1 MELKIYNQNGE
12 LKLTASTSSS
22 STWNTE
28 LMTENAV
35 SASFTHP
42 FYVPLDVNDYVLLSG
57 IKFSINKEYKPKQK
71 STQEYSYSVKFYG
84 PEHDAERVMYL
95 HLTDGEYEPQF
106 SLNASPALH
115 LQKWVDNMNRI
126 YGEERWSIGETVDLP
141 KRNIEYN
148 NVTCFEALFLM
159 SDVFETEWWADGFKM
174 NLTRCERGDRVELGY
189 MQGLTSLTQSEN
201 SDDVKFFT
209 RLIPL
214 GSTKNIDRSRYGFSR
229 LQLPDRAKYVDRNM
243 QYGLYEHIEE
253 AAFTGIFPQY
263 TGTVSTVRSEEKTD
277 NEGRKFTVYYF
288 NDADMMFDPNKS
300 EIAGLTKRLSFQTGD
315 LAGQGNS
322 DNNDYW
328 FEANYNSTT
337 LEWEI
342 INTYPSDDVQIPG
355 GNLIPRPGDK
365 YIPWNFRMP
374 ESYEVQAERDYEDAV
389 NSFLEKYS
397 EDASKYGG
405 DTDYIYIDKNS
416 VPLVLG
422 QNVRLLSDEY
432 FGEIGYRDSRMTKVV
447 RKLDNLSVATIECS
461 NQVGKGW
468 KTQVDSSINELK
480 YVIGQKE
487 ETVLDILKSWDGREI
502 NDYRVLSG
510 LRTLKEIKQRAL
522 SRLND
527 DEAAGHIKLRKG
539 GTVENGLIVRL
550 PKQNTPTA
558 LMSCLLEEDIDTF
571 VEEDEDAIVEVAP
584 AEASG
589 DLTLGGLINV
599 DPSFDT
605 LPNDVYSLEMRDGT
619 LYPKQGGGLVIGDT
633 AGTAYDGGA
642 GAALEQLVRELAGG
656 AGTMYSVYIRNNMP
670 SLGFAAQYGEECVLD
685 FTFVS
690 QYRDDISEP
699 YKPTG
704 ELGLCT
710 IMVKNSKY
718 VDFTVVKQMEI
729 SSNVSV
735 KQDVSEW
742 LTSGSNNIKITI
754 KGENTDQTTAP
765 VTYVVQLT
773 SLGVSAPNFAWW
785 TAFSGDIAI
794 PMIVNGNISKML
806 HVTVTGDDY
815 NQSYSQN
822 LGTAVYLD
830 TPYIYT
836 LPHPG
841 TTGVYN
847 VSFYLSNSDNT
858 IQTKAVSISI
868 MCIFS
873 GEAVKLMCVNNVADL
888 LTNWQD
894 NIVFNYAIYD
904 GSAAQTDA
912 LFSIMKDGMEVYSSE
927 NDTIVTNAKNTLTYP
942 MEVDT
947 DDDANFDVVVSV
959 TSGNNNLIDPI
970 TLNVNNSLGY
980 SATAG
985 AALYINPRTRS
996 NSQSNSRS
1004 IVNEVDK
1011 SVIPV
1016 IWNNFNWGN
1025 DGWVSDGDGV
1035 KVLKIFARSSAVI
1048 DYQPFA
1054 VEAARRGKTIEI
1066 DFKVEN
1072 ASDASKNIIT
1082 IAEGNVGL
1090 KVSGENIS
1098 FFSQSRHDSST
1109 QDVPTDNG
1117 VRMRLTVVVMPDAYG
1132 NAGFNIVAIYIN
1144 GKKNRQY
1151 AYESNDY
1158 FRNSGKIV
1166 LGNDYANLYLYG
1178 LRVYDSALTSEA
1190 VQKNYINQLVT
1201 TDEKQT
1207 EKSINQ
1213 VLDGEG
1219 VNIDF
1224 NATKML
1230 YNVFVVDKPFPNL
1243 NNPSGVAG
1251 NLEVFFK
1258 DKPERNFTLTNL
1270 LVEGQGTSSKKYL
1283 EWNIRFKMKGL
1294 KDAEGNKINSI
1305 ATYADGT
1312 TDKNKVLMFDGVPKS
1327 GRLTAKKN
1335 WASSMQDHKAGSV
1348 AAYNDLY
1355 KEIGM
1360 KNEAMIADPQIRVAV
1375 YQEPFIGFSKSVNE
1389 EGQDVYT
1396 CMGEFTF
1403 GPDKGDDLCFGYDT
1417 EAFPAL
1423 LSVEGSDNAPLG
1435 ALFRVPW
1442 NTQKSYWAY
1451 NADEEAFQYNNTNC
1465 WDFDAG
1471 ELNADETEPLSA
1483 QKWIDAYNAVYV
1495 CNNRIRPFKGTL
1507 AELNNAIT
1515 EYRSTGYEYW
1525 IAKSGDANLYNLYY
1539 YEAAEGKFIPS
1550 DIGNGQ
1556 INLKTQ
1562 LAAYLAS
1569 DLSAF
1574 TSDQLNE
1581 LFINSRKQLFRATV
1595 PEYFDIDDAVF
1606 HYNFVEFTAGTDQRA
1621 KNTYPYSFCTTGSKW
1636 RWRLDDADTIFP
1648 IDNQGQDRKPYWCEM
1663 HDYYDNGQPIW
1674 NGETS
1679 VFWNL
1684 LEQAFSA
1691 EITAGM
1697 RKMFAAMEALCGQ
1710 SSGTPYDKAY
1720 AFYKKYFLGI
1730 KEYFPATLVNADAKR
1745 YELAKIAYDND
1756 SYSND
1761 TDPITQSHGD
1771 FYSAETAWIKK
1782 RIMYIMSKY
1791 NYGLFSANGTD
1802 TIIVRA
1808 AGDLIDYDITPAF
1821 DMYPAIANG
1830 TSIVQGTRTKAGETC
1845 RITIDL
1851 GGSADQQNAI
1861 QAASWLLSIGDWHK
1875 KNVSGTMVVRG
1886 KRLSELILGS
1896 KTDDVIISITGLTLA
1911 DCGSMQKVLL
1921 SNITTLQ
1928 GTLDLSTIINI
1939 REVYADGTNLSQIKL
1954 PNGGGLEVIEYPAN
1968 NKYITF
1974 RNFPMLATEGL
1985 RIGQCAVNITDFL
1998 IENCPLLKP
2007 VQLLSDIIEAQ
2018 QSQGTNHVLKH
2029 IRAVGFEEEY
2039 YTADALDMLANLADG
2054 SYEGLSAEGL
2064 AGEEPIPV
2072 LDGKI
2077 TVHSKYYQDSVDK
2090 LRNTFAKLELVMN
2103 GEPAIYMAD
2112 PVFKAVANSLW
2123 DADKDGYITEAEASV
2138 RRVINTEFRGNTDI
2152 VDASPLKHFHW
2163 VAYNGD
2169 AAIFFGCSSLKKIS
2183 IREDSSFVGN
2193 MFAGCTALEEIELP
2207 SSISKLSVCKPGSMF
2222 NGCSSLR
2229 NITLPTDMT
2238 EIGGNMFLNCIS
2250 LEELDIPTTVTTI
2263 GYGVTNGC
2271 TSLKRIIN
2279 RANNVA
2285 VYTGNNAFANCPN
2298 LAEMIILQE
2307 IPPTLGYNSF
2317 YNTDSCIFYVPDS
2330 IVETYKSASG
2340 WSGMASRIKP
2350 LSEYTKDY

>member
-1 MELKIYNQNGE
+1 MRKVAII
-12 LKLTASTSSS
+12 S
-22 STWNTE
+22 STAPAKPRSEKYPVGASVTRTSGGSSIIQGGGESVDIVKKDDIKSLTDKNVMSSLRALKE
-28 LMTENAV
+28 FISKVDDSEV
-35 SASFTHP
+35 SALVDF
-42 FYVPLDVNDYVLLSG
+42 LKG
-57 IKFSINKEYKPKQK
+57 
-71 STQEYSYSVKFYG
+71 VK
-84 PEHDAERVMYL
+84 
-95 HLTDGEYEPQF
+95 
-106 SLNASPALH
+106 
-115 LQKWVDNMNRI
+115 
-126 YGEERWSIGETVDLP
+126 
-141 KRNIEYN
+141 
-148 NVTCFEALFLM
+148 
-159 SDVFETEWWADGFKM
+159 
-174 NLTRCERGDRVELGY
+174 
-189 MQGLTSLTQSEN
+189 
-201 SDDVKFFT
+201 
-209 RLIPL
+209 
-214 GSTKNIDRSRYGFSR
+214 ID
-229 LQLPDRAKYVDRNM
+229 
-243 QYGLYEHIEE
+243 
-253 AAFTGIFPQY
+253 
-263 TGTVSTVRSEEKTD
+263 
-277 NEGRKFTVYYF
+277 
-288 NDADMMFDPNKS
+288 
-300 EIAGLTKRLSFQTGD
+300 
-315 LAGQGNS
+315 
-322 DNNDYW
+322 
-328 FEANYNSTT
+328 
-337 LEWEI
+337 
-342 INTYPSDDVQIPG
+342 
-355 GNLIPRPGDK
+355 GNLINRLLLQNTATG
-365 YIPWNFRMP
+365 
-374 ESYEVQAERDYEDAV
+374 EV
-389 NSFLEKYS
+389 K
-397 EDASKYGG
+397 
-405 DTDYIYIDKNS
+405 DTDVMS
-416 VPLVLG
+416 AL
-422 QNVRLLSDEY
+422 
-432 FGEIGYRDSRMTKVV
+432 
-447 RKLDNLSVATIECS
+447 
-461 NQVGKGW
+461 
-468 KTQVDSSINELK
+468 
-480 YVIGQKE
+480 
-487 ETVLDILKSWDGREI
+487 
-502 NDYRVLSG
+502 RVLAEIAANNEA
-510 LRTLKEIKQRAL
+510 LKEL
-522 SRLND
+522 F
-527 DEAAGHIKLRKG
+527 LRKDQPDSTNYLLGLLG
-539 GTVENGLIVRL
+539 GATVENGLIVRL
-550 PKQNTPTA
+550 PKQNTPVA
-558 LMSCLLEEDIDTF
+558 LMSCLLEEDIDTLI
-571 VEEDEDAIVEVAP
+571 EEDEDAIVEVAP
-584 AEASG
+584 AEATG
-589 DLTLGGLINV
+589 DMTLGGLVNV
-599 DPSFDT
+599 TPAADEVDDKEDYVIVKLKGESEWSL
-605 LPNDVYSLEMRDGT
+605 LPASSI
-619 LYPKQGGGLVIGDT
+619 GGGGS
-633 AGTAYDGGA
+633 
-642 GAALEQLVRELAGG
+642 
-656 AGTMYSVYIRNNMP
+656 GTMYNVYVRNNMD
-670 SLGFAAQYGEECVLD
+670 SLGFAAQYGEKCILD
-685 FTFVS
+685 FSFIS
-690 QYRDDISEP
+690 QYRDSIGDP

-704 ELGLCT
+704 ELGLCS

-718 VDFTVVKQMEI
+718 ADFTVVKQMEI
-729 SSNVSV
+729 SSNVSI
-735 KQDVSEW
+735 KQDVAEW
-742 LTSGSNNIKITI
+742 LASGSNNIKITI

-765 VTYVVQLT
+765 VTYTVQLT

-785 TAFSGDIAI
+785 TAFAGDIAI
-794 PMIVNGNISKML
+794 PMIVNGNISKTL
-806 HVTVTGDDY
+806 HITVTGEDY
-815 NQSYSQN
+815 NQNYTQN

-858 IQTKAVSISI
+858 IQTKAVSINI
-868 MCIFS
+868 MCIS
-873 GEAVKLMCVNNVADL
+873 AGETIKLMCVNNVAEQ

-894 NIVFNYAIYD
+894 NTVFDYAIYD
-904 GSAAQTDA
+904 GASALTDA
-912 LFSIMKDGMEVYSSE
+912 LFSIMKGGSEVYSSE
-927 NDTIVTNAKNTLTYP
+927 NDSITTNAKQTLTYP

-947 DDDANFDVVVSV
+947 DDDANFDVIVSV
-959 TSGNNNLIDPI
+959 TSDNNSLIDPI

-996 NSQSNSRS
+996 NSQSNSCS

-1025 DGWVSDGDGV
+1025 DGWVTDGDGV

-1117 VRMRLTVVVMPDAYG
+1117 VRIRLTVVVMPDAYG

-1158 FRNSGKIV
+1158 FKNAGKIT

-1258 DKPERNFTLTNL
+1258 NKPERNFTLTNL

-1495 CNNRIRPFKGTL
+1495 CNNRIRPFNGTL
-1507 AELNNAIT
+1507 AELNASIV

-1525 IAKSGDANLYNLYY
+1525 IAKAGDANLYNLYY

-1574 TSDQLNE
+1574 TADQLNE

-1606 HYNFVEFTAGTDQRA
+1606 HHNFVEFTAGTDQRA

-1697 RKMFAAMEALCGQ
+1697 RKMFTAMEALCGQ

-1911 DCGSMQKVLL
+1911 DCVSMQKIFL

-1974 RNFPMLATEGL
+1974 RNFPMLTTEGL

-2077 TVHSKYYQDSVDK
+2077 TVHSKYYQDSVEE
-2090 LRNTFAKLELVMN
+2090 LRRIFNRLTLIME
-2103 GEPAIYMAD
+2103 GEAAIRFID
-2112 PVFKAVANSLW
+2112 PVVFSICLPLW
-2123 DADKDGYITEAEASV
+2123 DTDGDGYISEAEAK
-2138 RRVINTEFRGNTDI
+2138 VIKRFTQGAFNGQEGITSLDDLDKLAGYIYHAGNFNNIPNLITAITGLKIDLTSGLPETSN
-2152 VDASPLKHFHW
+2152 ASYANCPKLERIKINA
-2163 VAYNGD
+2163 VITSISNGSFKND
-2169 AAIFFGCSSLKKIS
+2169 VSLRAVIFG
-2183 IREDSSFVGN
+2183 GN
-2193 MFAGCTALEEIELP
+2193 ETIIGNEAFMGCTSLSHITLPINLTELGYGSFRNCSALEEINLSNLSILGSACFSGCNNLNIDVNIP
-2207 SSISKLSVCKPGSMF
+2207 NAKGGISQVFASSGIVSVSNLGKVTSITYFAFGS
-2222 NGCSSLR
+2222 
-2229 NITLPTDMT
+2229 
-2238 EIGGNMFLNCIS
+2238 
-2250 LEELDIPTTVTTI
+2250 
-2263 GYGVTNGC
+2263 
-2271 TSLKRIIN
+2271 
-2279 RANNVA
+2279 
-2285 VYTGNNAFANCPN
+2285 CPN
-2298 LAEMIILQE
+2298 LRYVVLPDTLTSIGNATFYGSSKLEYIICHA
-2307 IPPTLGYNSF
+2307 INPPTLDGSAFNG
-2317 YNTDSCIFYVPDS
+2317 TSCIIYVPDAS
-2330 IVETYKSASG
+2330 VDTYKTASN
-2340 WSGMASRIKP
+2340 WSRFASRIKP
-2350 LSEYTKDY
+2350 LSSYTKDY

>member
-1 MELKIYNQNGE
+1 MRLNIYNQSGE
-12 LKLTASTSSS
+12 LKLTVNTSSS

-28 LMTENAV
+28 LMVENAV
-35 SASFTHP
+35 SVSFTHP
-42 FYVPLDVNDYVLLSG
+42 FFIALDVNDYVLLSG

-71 STQEYSYSVKFYG
+71 STQEYTYSVKFYG
-84 PEHDAERVMYL
+84 PEHDAQRVMYL
-95 HLTDGEYEPQF
+95 NLTDGQYDVQF
-106 SLNASPALH
+106 SLDGSPREH
-115 LQKWVDNMNRI
+115 LKKWVDNMNRI
-126 YGEERWSIGETVDLP
+126 YGREVWSIGDVVVAPNQT
-141 KRNIEYN
+141 IEYN
-148 NVTCFEALFLM
+148 NLSCWDALASMAEA
-159 SDVFETEWWADGFKM
+159 FETEWWADGFTM
-174 NLTRCERGDRVELGY
+174 NLSRCERGERVSLGY

-201 SDDVKFFT
+201 SNDVKFFT

-214 GSTKNIDRSRYGFSR
+214 GSTKNIDRSRYGYSR
-229 LQLPDRAKYVDRNM
+229 LQLPDKSTYVDRNT
-243 QYGLYEHIEE
+243 QYGLYEYVEE
-253 AAFTGIFPQY
+253 VAFAEIFPHY
-263 TGTVSTVRSEEKTD
+263 TGKVSEVRTEEKTGD
-277 NEGRKFTVYYF
+277 DGKKFTVYYF
-288 NDADMMFDPNKS
+288 KDAGMTFDPSSKDN
-300 EIAGLTKRLSFQTGD
+300 EIGGLVKQLSFQTGD
-315 LAGQGNS
+315 LAGR
-322 DNNDYW
+322 D
-328 FEANYNSTT
+328 FEANYDSTKK
-337 LEWEI
+337 EWEI

-355 GNLIPRPGDK
+355 GNLIPREGNT

-374 ESYEVQAERDYEDAV
+374 VEYEVQAELDYKAAV
-389 NSFLEKYS
+389 DDYLAKYS
-397 EDASKYGG
+397 EDVSKYGG

-416 VPLVLG
+416 VALVLG
-422 QNVRLLSDEY
+422 QNVRLLSGEY

-480 YVIGQKE
+480 YVVGRKE

-502 NDYRVLSG
+502 TDYRVLSG
-510 LRTLKEIKQRAL
+510 LRTLKEIKWRAL

-527 DEAAGHIKLRKG
+527 DEAAGHIKLKNG
-539 GTVENGLIVRL
+539 GTVENGLVVRL
-550 PKQNTPTA
+550 PKQTTPVA
-558 LMSCLLEEDIDTF
+558 LMSCLLEEDIDTLI
-571 VEEDEDAIVEVAP
+571 EEDEDAIVEVAP

-605 LPNDVYSLEMRDGT
+605 LPNDVYSLEMCDGT

-794 PMIVNGNISKML
+794 PMIVNGNISKTL

-858 IQTKAVSISI
+858 IQTKAVSINI
-868 MCIFS
+868 MCISS

-1016 IWNNFNWGN
+1016 TWNNFNWGN

-1054 VEAARRGKTIEI
+1054 VEAARRGKTIEV

-1098 FFSQSRHDSST
+1098 FFSQSRHDSTT

-1158 FRNSGKIV
+1158 FKNAGKIT

-1283 EWNIRFKMKGL
+1283 EWNIRFKM
-1294 KDAEGNKINSI
+1294 
-1305 ATYADGT
+1305 
-1312 TDKNKVLMFDGVPKS
+1312 
-1327 GRLTAKKN
+1327 
-1335 WASSMQDHKAGSV
+1335 
-1348 AAYNDLY
+1348 
-1355 KEIGM
+1355 
-1360 KNEAMIADPQIRVAV
+1360 
-1375 YQEPFIGFSKSVNE
+1375 
-1389 EGQDVYT
+1389 
-1396 CMGEFTF
+1396 
-1403 GPDKGDDLCFGYDT
+1403 
-1417 EAFPAL
+1417 
-1423 LSVEGSDNAPLG
+1423 
-1435 ALFRVPW
+1435 
-1442 NTQKSYWAY
+1442 
-1451 NADEEAFQYNNTNC
+1451 
-1465 WDFDAG
+1465 
-1471 ELNADETEPLSA
+1471 
-1483 QKWIDAYNAVYV
+1483 
-1495 CNNRIRPFKGTL
+1495 
-1507 AELNNAIT
+1507 
-1515 EYRSTGYEYW
+1515 
-1525 IAKSGDANLYNLYY
+1525 
-1539 YEAAEGKFIPS
+1539 
-1550 DIGNGQ
+1550 
-1556 INLKTQ
+1556 
-1562 LAAYLAS
+1562 
-1569 DLSAF
+1569 
-1574 TSDQLNE
+1574 
-1581 LFINSRKQLFRATV
+1581 
-1595 PEYFDIDDAVF
+1595 
-1606 HYNFVEFTAGTDQRA
+1606 
-1621 KNTYPYSFCTTGSKW
+1621 
-1636 RWRLDDADTIFP
+1636 
-1648 IDNQGQDRKPYWCEM
+1648 
-1663 HDYYDNGQPIW
+1663 
-1674 NGETS
+1674 
-1679 VFWNL
+1679 
-1684 LEQAFSA
+1684 
-1691 EITAGM
+1691 
-1697 RKMFAAMEALCGQ
+1697 
-1710 SSGTPYDKAY
+1710 
-1720 AFYKKYFLGI
+1720 
-1730 KEYFPATLVNADAKR
+1730 
-1745 YELAKIAYDND
+1745 
-1756 SYSND
+1756 
-1761 TDPITQSHGD
+1761 
-1771 FYSAETAWIKK
+1771 
-1782 RIMYIMSKY
+1782 
-1791 NYGLFSANGTD
+1791 
-1802 TIIVRA
+1802 
-1808 AGDLIDYDITPAF
+1808 
-1821 DMYPAIANG
+1821 
-1830 TSIVQGTRTKAGETC
+1830 
-1845 RITIDL
+1845 
-1851 GGSADQQNAI
+1851 
-1861 QAASWLLSIGDWHK
+1861 
-1875 KNVSGTMVVRG
+1875 
-1886 KRLSELILGS
+1886 
-1896 KTDDVIISITGLTLA
+1896 
-1911 DCGSMQKVLL
+1911 
-1921 SNITTLQ
+1921 
-1928 GTLDLSTIINI
+1928 
-1939 REVYADGTNLSQIKL
+1939 
-1954 PNGGGLEVIEYPAN
+1954 
-1968 NKYITF
+1968 
-1974 RNFPMLATEGL
+1974 
-1985 RIGQCAVNITDFL
+1985 
-1998 IENCPLLKP
+1998 
-2007 VQLLSDIIEAQ
+2007 
-2018 QSQGTNHVLKH
+2018 
-2029 IRAVGFEEEY
+2029 
-2039 YTADALDMLANLADG
+2039 
-2054 SYEGLSAEGL
+2054 
-2064 AGEEPIPV
+2064 
-2072 LDGKI
+2072 
-2077 TVHSKYYQDSVDK
+2077 
-2090 LRNTFAKLELVMN
+2090 
-2103 GEPAIYMAD
+2103 
-2112 PVFKAVANSLW
+2112 
-2123 DADKDGYITEAEASV
+2123 
-2138 RRVINTEFRGNTDI
+2138 
-2152 VDASPLKHFHW
+2152 
-2163 VAYNGD
+2163 
-2169 AAIFFGCSSLKKIS
+2169 
-2183 IREDSSFVGN
+2183 
-2193 MFAGCTALEEIELP
+2193 
-2207 SSISKLSVCKPGSMF
+2207 
-2222 NGCSSLR
+2222 
-2229 NITLPTDMT
+2229 
-2238 EIGGNMFLNCIS
+2238 
-2250 LEELDIPTTVTTI
+2250 
-2263 GYGVTNGC
+2263 
-2271 TSLKRIIN
+2271 
-2279 RANNVA
+2279 
-2285 VYTGNNAFANCPN
+2285 
-2298 LAEMIILQE
+2298 
-2307 IPPTLGYNSF
+2307 
-2317 YNTDSCIFYVPDS
+2317 
-2330 IVETYKSASG
+2330 
-2340 WSGMASRIKP
+2340 
-2350 LSEYTKDY
+2350 

>member
-1 MELKIYNQNGE
+1 MDNKYENIVPWNGAQDTGRDVR
-12 LKLTASTSSS
+12 LKL
-22 STWNTE
+22 
-28 LMTENAV
+28 
-35 SASFTHP
+35 
-42 FYVPLDVNDYVLLSG
+42 
-57 IKFSINKEYKPKQK
+57 
-71 STQEYSYSVKFYG
+71 
-84 PEHDAERVMYL
+84 
-95 HLTDGEYEPQF
+95 
-106 SLNASPALH
+106 
-115 LQKWVDNMNRI
+115 
-126 YGEERWSIGETVDLP
+126 
-141 KRNIEYN
+141 
-148 NVTCFEALFLM
+148 
-159 SDVFETEWWADGFKM
+159 
-174 NLTRCERGDRVELGY
+174 
-189 MQGLTSLTQSEN
+189 
-201 SDDVKFFT
+201 
-209 RLIPL
+209 
-214 GSTKNIDRSRYGFSR
+214 
-229 LQLPDRAKYVDRNM
+229 DRNFDR
-243 QYGLYEHIEE
+243 IKTNFEE
-253 AAFTGIFPQY
+253 
-263 TGTVSTVRSEEKTD
+263 
-277 NEGRKFTVYYF
+277 
-288 NDADMMFDPNKS
+288 
-300 EIAGLTKRLSFQTGD
+300 
-315 LAGQGNS
+315 
-322 DNNDYW
+322 
-328 FEANYNSTT
+328 
-337 LEWEI
+337 
-342 INTYPSDDVQIPG
+342 
-355 GNLIPRPGDK
+355 
-365 YIPWNFRMP
+365 
-374 ESYEVQAERDYEDAV
+374 
-389 NSFLEKYS
+389 
-397 EDASKYGG
+397 
-405 DTDYIYIDKNS
+405 
-416 VPLVLG
+416 
-422 QNVRLLSDEY
+422 LL
-432 FGEIGYRDSRMTKVV
+432 
-447 RKLDNLSVATIECS
+447 
-461 NQVGKGW
+461 
-468 KTQVDSSINELK
+468 NELK
-480 YVIGQKE
+480 K
-487 ETVLDILKSWDGREI
+487 K
-502 NDYRVLSG
+502 LSNS
-510 LRTLKEIKQRAL
+510 EP
-522 SRLND
+522 
-527 DEAAGHIKLRKG
+527 DEAAEVIAFLKGLKVSDSLISRLLLRDTEVDELLDTDIMSALRVMAEINENNDNLEKLFLSKVKKDRAAEHITFEKG
-539 GTVENGLIVRL
+539 GTAENGFIVRL
-550 PKQNTPTA
+550 PKQNTPA
-558 LMSCLLEEDIDTF
+558 SLMSCLLEEDIDTF

-656 AGTMYSVYIRNNMP
+656 AGTMYSVYVRNNMP

-858 IQTKAVSISI
+858 IQTKAVSINI
-868 MCIFS
+868 MCISS

-1025 DGWVSDGDGV
+1025 DGWVSDDDGV
-1035 KVLKIFARSSAVI
+1035 KALKIFARSSAVI

-1054 VEAARRGKTIEI
+1054 VEAARRGKTIEV

-1072 ASDASKNIIT
+1072 ASDANKNIIT

-1098 FFSQSRHDSST
+1098 FFSQSRHDSTT

-1158 FRNSGKIV
+1158 FKNAGKIT

-1258 DKPERNFTLTNL
+1258 NKPERNFTLTNL

-1360 KNEAMIADPQIRVAV
+1360 KNEAMTTDPQIRVAV
-1375 YQEPFIGFSKSVNE
+1375 YQEPFIGFSKSINE
-1389 EGQDVYT
+1389 EGQEVYT

-1495 CNNRIRPFKGTL
+1495 CNNRIRPFNGTL

-1556 INLKTQ
+1556 INLRTQ
-1562 LAAYLAS
+1562 LTAYLAS

-1621 KNTYPYSFCTTGSKW
+1621 KNTYPYSFCTAGSKW

-1697 RKMFAAMEALCGQ
+1697 RKMFTAMEALCGQ

-1921 SNITTLQ
+1921 SNIVTLQ

-1974 RNFPMLATEGL
+1974 RNFPMLTTEGL

-2054 SYEGLSAEGL
+2054 TYEGLSAEGL

-2090 LRNTFAKLELVMN
+2090 LRGIFNKLSLIMEGEVTIRFADPEVLRVLNETMCFINNVADIFEYPQPDSDGMMTYQRAASLKGLSDRRDLSYSIFKGNAVIETFNEFQYFTGMTSIAHGIFENCSNLREVTLPICSAREIGDYPITGTKITRWIVPEGYTTFNTITGYYGTTLELVDYPSTTEKMN
-2103 GEPAIYMAD
+2103 NFMWNNDCKVFICRAVNPPILTSWGRGTVNAIY
-2112 PVFKAVANSLW
+2112 VL
-2123 DADKDGYITEAEASV
+2123 
-2138 RRVINTEFRGNTDI
+2138 
-2152 VDASPLKHFHW
+2152 
-2163 VAYNGD
+2163 
-2169 AAIFFGCSSLKKIS
+2169 
-2183 IREDSSFVGN
+2183 DSS
-2193 MFAGCTALEEIELP
+2193 
-2207 SSISKLSVCKPGSMF
+2207 
-2222 NGCSSLR
+2222 
-2229 NITLPTDMT
+2229 
-2238 EIGGNMFLNCIS
+2238 
-2250 LEELDIPTTVTTI
+2250 
-2263 GYGVTNGC
+2263 
-2271 TSLKRIIN
+2271 
-2279 RANNVA
+2279 VA
-2285 VYTGNNAFANCPN
+2285 A
-2298 LAEMIILQE
+2298 
-2307 IPPTLGYNSF
+2307 
-2317 YNTDSCIFYVPDS
+2317 
-2330 IVETYKSASG
+2330 YKSAAN
-2340 WSGMASRIKP
+2340 WSSKANIIYP
-2350 LSEYTKDY
+2350 LSAYKE

>member
-35 SASFTHP
+35 SVSFTHP

-71 STQEYSYSVKFYG
+71 STQEYTYSVKFYG
-84 PEHDAERVMYL
+84 PEHDAQRVMYL
-95 HLTDGEYEPQF
+95 NLTDKQYDVQF
-106 SLNASPALH
+106 SLDGSPREH
-115 LQKWVDNMNRI
+115 LKKWVDNMNRI
-126 YGEERWSIGETVDLP
+126 YGREVWSIGDVVVAPNQT
-141 KRNIEYN
+141 IEYN
-148 NVTCFEALFLM
+148 NLSCWDALASIAEA
-159 SDVFETEWWADGFKM
+159 FETEWWADGFTM
-174 NLTRCERGDRVELGY
+174 NLSRCERGERVSLGY

-201 SDDVKFFT
+201 SNDVKFFT

-214 GSTKNIDRSRYGFSR
+214 GSTKNIDRSRYGYSR
-229 LQLPDRAKYVDRNM
+229 LQLPDKSTYVDRNT
-243 QYGLYEHIEE
+243 QYGLYEYVEE
-253 AAFTGIFPQY
+253 AVFAEIFPHY
-263 TGTVSTVRSEEKTD
+263 TGTVTSVRTEEKTGED
-277 NEGRKFTVYYF
+277 GKPFTVYYF
-288 NDADMMFDPNKS
+288 KDAGMTFDPSSKDN
-300 EIAGLTKRLSFQTGD
+300 EIGGLVKQVSFQTGD
-315 LAGQGNS
+315 LAGR
-322 DNNDYW
+322 D
-328 FEANYNSTT
+328 FEANYNSATK
-337 LEWEI
+337 EWEI

-355 GNLIPRPGDK
+355 GNLIPRAGDT

-374 ESYEVQAERDYEDAV
+374 VEYETQAELDYKAAV
-389 NSFLEKYS
+389 DDYLAKYS
-397 EDASKYGG
+397 EDVSKYGG

-416 VPLVLG
+416 VALVLG
-422 QNVRLLSDEY
+422 QNVRLLSGEY

-550 PKQNTPTA
+550 PKQNTPAA

-589 DLTLGGLINV
+589 DLTLGGLMNV
-599 DPSFDT
+599 PPAADEVDDNEDYVIVKLKGESEWT
-605 LPNDVYSLEMRDGT
+605 LLPVSSI
-619 LYPKQGGGLVIGDT
+619 GGGGS
-633 AGTAYDGGA
+633 
-642 GAALEQLVRELAGG
+642 
-656 AGTMYSVYIRNNMP
+656 GTMYNVYVRNNMD

-718 VDFTVVKQMEI
+718 ADFTVVKQMEI

-735 KQDVSEW
+735 KQDVAEW

-765 VTYVVQLT
+765 VTYTVQLT

-785 TAFSGDIAI
+785 TAFAGDIAI
-794 PMIVNGNISKML
+794 PMIVNGNISKTL
-806 HVTVTGDDY
+806 HITVTGEDY
-815 NQSYSQN
+815 NQNYTQN

-858 IQTKAVSISI
+858 IQTKAVSINI
-868 MCIFS
+868 MCIS
-873 GEAVKLMCVNNVADL
+873 AGETIKLMCVNNVAEQ

-894 NIVFNYAIYD
+894 NTVFDYAIYD
-904 GSAAQTDA
+904 GASALTDA
-912 LFSIMKDGMEVYSSE
+912 LFSIMKGGSEVYSSE
-927 NDTIVTNAKNTLTYP
+927 NDSITTNAKQTLTYP

-947 DDDANFDVVVSV
+947 DDDANFDVIVSV
-959 TSGNNNLIDPI
+959 TSDNNSLIEPI

-980 SATAG
+980 SATSG

-1025 DGWVSDGDGV
+1025 DGWVSDDEGV
-1035 KVLKIFARSSAVI
+1035 KALKIFARSSAVI
-1048 DYQPFA
+1048 DYQPFTI
-1054 VEAARRGKTIEI
+1054 EAARRGKTIEI

-1098 FFSQSRHDSST
+1098 FFSQSRHDSTT

-1360 KNEAMIADPQIRVAV
+1360 KNEAMITDPQIRVAV

-1389 EGQDVYT
+1389 EGQDIYT

-1483 QKWIDAYNAVYV
+1483 QKWIDVYNAVYV
-1495 CNNRIRPFKGTL
+1495 CNNRIRPFNGTL
-1507 AELNNAIT
+1507 AELNASIV

-1562 LAAYLAS
+1562 LTAYLAS

-1574 TSDQLNE
+1574 TADQLNE

-1606 HYNFVEFTAGTDQRA
+1606 HHNFVEFTAGTDQRA

-1663 HDYYDNGQPIW
+1663 HDYYDNGQPVW

-1697 RKMFAAMEALCGQ
+1697 RKMFAAMESLCGQ

-1886 KRLSELILGS
+1886 RRLSELILGS
-1896 KTDDVIISITGLTLA
+1896 KTDNVIISITGLTLA

-1974 RNFPMLATEGL
+1974 RNFPMLTTEGL

-2039 YTADALDMLANLADG
+2039 YSADALNMLANLADG

-2077 TVHSKYYQDSVDK
+2077 TVHSKYYQDFVDS
-2090 LRNTFAKLELVMN
+2090 LRNTFARLELVMN

-2123 DADKDGYITEAEASV
+2123 DADKDGYITEEEASV
-2138 RRVINTEFRGNTDI
+2138 RRTINTEFRGNI
-2152 VDASPLKHFHW
+2152 NLVDASPLKYFHW

-2169 AAIFFGCSSLKKIS
+2169 AATFFGCSSLKKIS
-2183 IREDSSFVGN
+2183 IREDSSFVDS

-2207 SSISKLSVCKPGSMF
+2207 SSISKLSVCKPGAMF

-2238 EIGGNMFLNCIS
+2238 EIGGNMFLNCVS
-2250 LEELDIPTTVTTI
+2250 LEELDIPATVTTI

-2279 RANNVA
+2279 RAASVS
-2285 VYTGNNAFANCPN
+2285 VYTGNGAFANCPN
-2298 LAEMIILQE
+2298 LTEMIILQE
-2307 IPPTLGYNSF
+2307 TPPTLGYNSF
-2317 YNTDSCIFYVPDS
+2317 YKTDNCIFYVPDP
-2330 IVETYKSASG
+2330 VVATYKSASG

>member
-35 SASFTHP
+35 SVSFTHP

-71 STQEYSYSVKFYG
+71 STQEYTYSVKFYG
-84 PEHDAERVMYL
+84 PEHDAQRVMYL
-95 HLTDGEYEPQF
+95 NLTDKQYDVQF
-106 SLNASPALH
+106 SLDGSPREH
-115 LQKWVDNMNRI
+115 LKKWVDNMNRI
-126 YGEERWSIGETVDLP
+126 YGREVWSIGDVVVAPNQT
-141 KRNIEYN
+141 IEYN
-148 NVTCFEALFLM
+148 NLSCWDALASIAEA
-159 SDVFETEWWADGFKM
+159 FETEWWADGFTM
-174 NLTRCERGDRVELGY
+174 NLSRCERGERVSLGY

-201 SDDVKFFT
+201 SNDVKFFT

-214 GSTKNIDRSRYGFSR
+214 GSTKNIDRSRYGYSR
-229 LQLPDRAKYVDRNM
+229 LQLPDKSTYVDRNT
-243 QYGLYEHIEE
+243 QYGLYEYVEE
-253 AAFTGIFPQY
+253 AVFAEIFPHY
-263 TGTVSTVRSEEKTD
+263 TGTVTSVRTEEKTGED
-277 NEGRKFTVYYF
+277 GKPFTVYYF
-288 NDADMMFDPNKS
+288 KDAGMTFDPSSKDN
-300 EIAGLTKRLSFQTGD
+300 EIGGLVKQVSFQTGD
-315 LAGQGNS
+315 LAGR
-322 DNNDYW
+322 D
-328 FEANYNSTT
+328 FEANYNSATK
-337 LEWEI
+337 EWEI

-355 GNLIPRPGDK
+355 GNLIPRAGDT

-374 ESYEVQAERDYEDAV
+374 VEYETQAELDYKAAV
-389 NSFLEKYS
+389 DDYLAKYS
-397 EDASKYGG
+397 EDVSKYGG

-416 VPLVLG
+416 VALVLG
-422 QNVRLLSDEY
+422 QNVRLLSGEY

-550 PKQNTPTA
+550 PKQNTPAA

-589 DLTLGGLINV
+589 DLTLGGLMNV
-599 DPSFDT
+599 PPAADEVDDNEDYVIVKLKGESEWT
-605 LPNDVYSLEMRDGT
+605 LLPVSSI
-619 LYPKQGGGLVIGDT
+619 GGGGS
-633 AGTAYDGGA
+633 
-642 GAALEQLVRELAGG
+642 
-656 AGTMYSVYIRNNMP
+656 GTMYNVYVRNNMD

-718 VDFTVVKQMEI
+718 ADFTVVKQMEI

-735 KQDVSEW
+735 KQDVAEW

-765 VTYVVQLT
+765 VTYTVQLT

-785 TAFSGDIAI
+785 TAFAGDIAI
-794 PMIVNGNISKML
+794 PMIVNGNISKTL
-806 HVTVTGDDY
+806 HITVTGEDY
-815 NQSYSQN
+815 NQNYTQN

-858 IQTKAVSISI
+858 IQTKAVSINI
-868 MCIFS
+868 MCIS
-873 GEAVKLMCVNNVADL
+873 AGETIKLMCVNNVAEQ

-894 NIVFNYAIYD
+894 NTVFDYAIYD
-904 GSAAQTDA
+904 GASALTDA
-912 LFSIMKDGMEVYSSE
+912 LFSIMKDGSEVYSSE
-927 NDTIVTNAKNTLTYP
+927 NDSITTNAKQTLTYP

-947 DDDANFDVVVSV
+947 DDDANFDVIVSV
-959 TSGNNNLIDPI
+959 TSDNNSLIDPI

-1016 IWNNFNWGN
+1016 TWNNFNWGN
-1025 DGWVSDGDGV
+1025 DGWVSDDDGV
-1035 KVLKIFARSSAVI
+1035 KALKIFARSSAVI

-1054 VEAARRGKTIEI
+1054 VEAARRGKTIEV

-1098 FFSQSRHDSST
+1098 FFSQSRHDSTT

-1158 FRNSGKIV
+1158 FKNAGKIT

-1360 KNEAMIADPQIRVAV
+1360 KNEAMTTDPQIRVAV

-1417 EAFPAL
+1417 EAFPEL

-1581 LFINSRKQLFRATV
+1581 LFINSRGQLFRATV
-1595 PEYFDIDDAVF
+1595 PNYFDINDAVF
-1606 HYNFVEFTAGTDQRA
+1606 HHNFVEFTAGTDQRA

-1697 RKMFAAMEALCGQ
+1697 RKMFAAMESLCGQ

-1886 KRLSELILGS
+1886 RRLSELILGS
-1896 KTDDVIISITGLTLA
+1896 KTDNVIISITGLTLA
-1911 DCGSMQKVLL
+1911 NCGSMQKVLL

-1974 RNFPMLATEGL
+1974 RNFPMLTTEGL

-2039 YTADALDMLANLADG
+2039 YTADALNMLAKLADG
-2054 SYEGLSAEGL
+2054 TYEGLSSEGL

-2072 LDGKI
+2072 LDGKVI
-2077 TVHSKYYQDSVDK
+2077 VHSNYYQDFVDS
-2090 LRNTFAKLELVMN
+2090 LRNTFARLELVMD
-2103 GEPAIYMAD
+2103 GEPAIYMSD
-2112 PVFKAVANSLW
+2112 PAFKEIANALW
-2123 DADKDGYITEAEASV
+2123 DTDGDGFITEVEATVVKILNAQFSY
-2138 RRVINTEFRGNTDI
+2138 NKNI
-2152 VDASPLKHFHW
+2152 VDATPLKYLSWIPLSYDIAVFR
-2163 VAYNGD
+2163 D
-2169 AAIFFGCSSLKKIS
+2169 CTSLKKAS
-2183 IREDSSFVGN
+2183 VNNNQALTYR
-2193 MFAGCTALEEIELP
+2193 MFYGCTSLEEVELAT
-2207 SSISKLSVCKPGSMF
+2207 SVVGLYECKTSSMF
-2222 NGCSSLR
+2222 EECSSLR
-2229 NITLPTDMT
+2229 NITLPIDLTRL
-2238 EIGGNMFLNCIS
+2238 GSNMFHNCTS
-2250 LEELDIPTTVTTI
+2250 LEELDIPATVTDI
-2263 GYGVTNGC
+2263 GYGVANGC
-2271 TSLKRIIN
+2271 SNLKRIIN
-2279 RANNVA
+2279 RAVSVS
-2285 VYTGNNAFANCPN
+2285 VYTGNYAFGNCPN
-2298 LAEMIILQE
+2298 LTEMIILQE
-2307 IPPTLGYNSF
+2307 TPPTLGYGSF
-2317 YNTDSCIFYVPDS
+2317 YKTDNCIFYVPDS
-2330 IVETYKSASG
+2330 VVATYKSASG

>member
-1 MELKIYNQNGE
+1 MDRLDKIFIKGNVLKAEEL
-12 LKLTASTSSS
+12 
-22 STWNTE
+22 
-28 LMTENAV
+28 
-35 SASFTHP
+35 
-42 FYVPLDVNDYVLLSG
+42 
-57 IKFSINKEYKPKQK
+57 
-71 STQEYSYSVKFYG
+71 
-84 PEHDAERVMYL
+84 
-95 HLTDGEYEPQF
+95 
-106 SLNASPALH
+106 
-115 LQKWVDNMNRI
+115 
-126 YGEERWSIGETVDLP
+126 
-141 KRNIEYN
+141 
-148 NVTCFEALFLM
+148 
-159 SDVFETEWWADGFKM
+159 
-174 NLTRCERGDRVELGY
+174 
-189 MQGLTSLTQSEN
+189 
-201 SDDVKFFT
+201 
-209 RLIPL
+209 
-214 GSTKNIDRSRYGFSR
+214 
-229 LQLPDRAKYVDRNM
+229 
-243 QYGLYEHIEE
+243 
-253 AAFTGIFPQY
+253 
-263 TGTVSTVRSEEKTD
+263 
-277 NEGRKFTVYYF
+277 NE
-288 NDADMMFDPNKS
+288 
-300 EIAGLTKRLSFQTGD
+300 I
-315 LAGQGNS
+315 
-322 DNNDYW
+322 
-328 FEANYNSTT
+328 
-337 LEWEI
+337 
-342 INTYPSDDVQIPG
+342 
-355 GNLIPRPGDK
+355 
-365 YIPWNFRMP
+365 
-374 ESYEVQAERDYEDAV
+374 
-389 NSFLEKYS
+389 
-397 EDASKYGG
+397 
-405 DTDYIYIDKNS
+405 
-416 VPLVLG
+416 
-422 QNVRLLSDEY
+422 
-432 FGEIGYRDSRMTKVV
+432 
-447 RKLDNLSVATIECS
+447 
-461 NQVGKGW
+461 VGK
-468 KTQVDSSINELK
+468 INELA
-480 YVIGQKE
+480 
-487 ETVLDILKSWDGREI
+487 DAS
-502 NDYRVLSG
+502 
-510 LRTLKEIKQRAL
+510 
-522 SRLND
+522 
-527 DEAAGHIKLRKG
+527 
-539 GTVENGLIVRL
+539 LI
-550 PKQNTPTA
+550 
-558 LMSCLLEEDIDTF
+558 
-571 VEEDEDAIVEVAP
+571 
-584 AEASG
+584 
-589 DLTLGGLINV
+589 
-599 DPSFDT
+599 
-605 LPNDVYSLEMRDGT
+605 
-619 LYPKQGGGLVIGDT
+619 IGDT
-633 AGTAYDGGA
+633 TGTAYDGA
-642 GAALEQLVRELAGG
+642 MGAALEQMVRELTGG
-656 AGTMYSVYIRNNMP
+656 AGTMYSVYVRNNMP
-670 SLGFAAQYGEECVLD
+670 SLGFTAQHGEKCVLD

-710 IMVKNSKY
+710 VMIKNSKFT
-718 VDFTVVKQMEI
+718 DFTVVKRMEI

-742 LTSGSNNIKITI
+742 LTSGSNNIKVSVE
-754 KGENTDQTTAP
+754 GENTDKTTAP
-765 VTYVVQLT
+765 VTYIVQLT
-773 SLGVSAPNFAWW
+773 SLGISAPNFAWW
-785 TAFSGDIAI
+785 MAFAGDISI
-794 PMIVNGNISKML
+794 PMIINGNISKTL
-806 HVTVTGDDY
+806 HVTVTGDNY
-815 NQSYSQN
+815 NQGYNQN

-836 LPHPG
+836 LLHPG
-841 TTGVYN
+841 ATGVYN

-858 IQTKAVSISI
+858 IQTKLVSVNI
-868 MCIFS
+868 MCFSS
-873 GEAVKLMCVNNVADL
+873 GESVKLMCVNNLAGL

-894 NIVFNYAIYD
+894 NTVFDYAIYD
-904 GSAAQTDA
+904 GSSAQTDA
-912 LFSIMKDGMEVYSSE
+912 LFAITKNGTEIYSSE
-927 NDTIVTNAKNTLTYP
+927 NTTIATNTKNTFTYP

-959 TSGNNNLIDPI
+959 TSGNNNLIEPI
-970 TLNVNNSLGY
+970 TFGVNNSFGY

-985 AALYINPRTRS
+985 AVLYINPKTRS

-1004 IVNEVDK
+1004 IVNEADK

-1016 IWNNFNWGN
+1016 IWNNLNWGN
-1025 DGWVSDGDGV
+1025 DGWVTDDEGV
-1035 KVLKIFARSSAVI
+1035 KALKIFARSSAVI
-1048 DYQPFA
+1048 DYQPFTI
-1054 VEAARRGKTIEI
+1054 EAARRGKSIEI

-1098 FFSQSRHDSST
+1098 FFSQSEHESTT
-1109 QDVPTDNG
+1109 QDVPIDNG
-1117 VRMRLTVVVMPDAYG
+1117 VRIRLTVVVMPDAYG

-1158 FRNSGKIV
+1158 FKNTGKIT

-1201 TDEKQT
+1201 IDEKRT
-1207 EKSINQ
+1207 EKNVNQ

-1224 NATKML
+1224 NATRML

-1305 ATYADGT
+1305 ATYVNGT

-1348 AAYNDLY
+1348 AAFNDLY
-1355 KEIGM
+1355 KEIGLR
-1360 KNEAMIADPQIRVAV
+1360 NEAMVADGEIRVAV

-1389 EGQDVYT
+1389 EGREVYT

-1417 EAFPAL
+1417 EAYPAL

-1442 NTQKSYWAY
+1442 NATKPYWTY
-1451 NADEEAFQYNNTNC
+1451 NPDEEAFQYNNTNC

-1483 QKWIDAYNAVYV
+1483 QKWIDAYNTVYV
-1495 CNNRIRPFKGTL
+1495 CNNRIRPFNGTL

-1515 EYRSTGYEYW
+1515 EYRSTGCEYW
-1525 IAKSGDANLYNLYY
+1525 IAKAGDANLYNLYY

-1556 INLKTQ
+1556 INLRTQ

-1569 DLSAF
+1569 ELSVF

-1581 LFINSRKQLFRATV
+1581 LFIAARGQLFRATV
-1595 PEYFDIDDAVF
+1595 PNYFDINDAVF
-1606 HYNFVEFTAGTDQRA
+1606 HHNFVEFTAGTDQRA
-1621 KNTYPYSFCTTGSKW
+1621 KNTYPYSFCTAGSKW

-1697 RKMFAAMEALCGQ
+1697 RKMFAAMESLCGQ

-1720 AFYKKYFLGI
+1720 AFYKKYYLGI
-1730 KEYFPATLVNADAKR
+1730 KEYFPATLVNSDAKR

-1771 FYSAETAWIKK
+1771 FYSAETAWMKK

-1830 TSIVQGTRTKAGETC
+1830 TSIVSGKRTKAGETC

-1886 KRLSELILGS
+1886 RRLSELILGS
-1896 KTDDVIISITGLTLA
+1896 KTDNVIISITGLTLA
-1911 DCGSMQKVLL
+1911 DCSSMQKILL

-1954 PNGGGLEVIEYPAN
+1954 PNGGGLEIIEYPAN

-1974 RNFPMLATEGL
+1974 RNFPMLTTEGL

-2007 VQLLSDIIEAQ
+2007 VKLLSDIIEAQ
-2018 QSQGTNHVLKH
+2018 QSQGTNHLLKH

-2054 SYEGLSAEGL
+2054 TYEGLSAEGL

-2077 TVHSKYYQDSVDK
+2077 TVHSKYYQDSVEE
-2090 LRNTFAKLELVMN
+2090 LRKIFNRLTLIME
-2103 GEPAIYMAD
+2103 GEAAIRFID
-2112 PVFKAVANSLW
+2112 PVVFSICLPLW
-2123 DADKDGYITEAEASV
+2123 DTDGDGYISEAEAKVV
-2138 RRVINTEFRGNTDI
+2138 RRLTQGAFNNQEGIISLDDLDKLAGYIYHAGNFNNIPNLITATTGLKIDLTSGLPETSNASYANCPKLERIKIN
-2152 VDASPLKHFHW
+2152 
-2163 VAYNGD
+2163 
-2169 AAIFFGCSSLKKIS
+2169 AII
-2183 IREDSSFVGN
+2183 
-2193 MFAGCTALEEIELP
+2193 T
-2207 SSISKLSVCKPGSMF
+2207 SISNGSF
-2222 NGCSSLR
+2222 KNDGSLHTV
-2229 NITLPTDMT
+2229 IF
-2238 EIGGNMFLNCIS
+2238 GGNETM
-2250 LEELDIPTTVTTI
+2250 I
-2263 GYGVTNGC
+2263 GNEAFMGC
-2271 TSLKRIIN
+2271 TSLSHITLPVNLTELSYGSFRNCSALDEIN
-2279 RANNVA
+2279 LSNLSILGAACFSGCNSLNIDV
-2285 VYTGNNAFANCPN
+2285 NIPNAKGEISQVFSSSGIVSVSNLGKVTSITYFAFGSCPN
-2298 LAEMIILQE
+2298 LKYVVLPDTLTSIGNATFYGSSKLEYIICHA
-2307 IPPTLGYNSF
+2307 INPPTLDGSAFNG
-2317 YNTDSCIFYVPDS
+2317 TSCIIYVPDAS
-2330 IVETYKSASG
+2330 VDAYKAASN
-2340 WSGMASRIKP
+2340 WNKIASRIKP
-2350 LSEYTKDY
+2350 ISEKLRPSL

>member
-1 MELKIYNQNGE
+1 MRKVAIISSTAPAKPRSEKYPVGASVTRTSGGSTVIQSGGEGVDIVKKDDIKSLTDKNVMSSLRALKEFISKVDDSDVTAIVNYLRGIKIGGDLIDRLLLKKTEVEELSDTDVMSALRVLAEITANNE
-12 LKLTASTSSS
+12 ALKNIFLSKVEKDTAS
-22 STWNTE
+22 
-28 LMTENAV
+28 
-35 SASFTHP
+35 
-42 FYVPLDVNDYVLLSG
+42 
-57 IKFSINKEYKPKQK
+57 
-71 STQEYSYSVKFYG
+71 
-84 PEHDAERVMYL
+84 
-95 HLTDGEYEPQF
+95 
-106 SLNASPALH
+106 
-115 LQKWVDNMNRI
+115 
-126 YGEERWSIGETVDLP
+126 
-141 KRNIEYN
+141 
-148 NVTCFEALFLM
+148 
-159 SDVFETEWWADGFKM
+159 
-174 NLTRCERGDRVELGY
+174 
-189 MQGLTSLTQSEN
+189 
-201 SDDVKFFT
+201 
-209 RLIPL
+209 
-214 GSTKNIDRSRYGFSR
+214 
-229 LQLPDRAKYVDRNM
+229 
-243 QYGLYEHIEE
+243 
-253 AAFTGIFPQY
+253 
-263 TGTVSTVRSEEKTD
+263 
-277 NEGRKFTVYYF
+277 
-288 NDADMMFDPNKS
+288 
-300 EIAGLTKRLSFQTGD
+300 
-315 LAGQGNS
+315 
-322 DNNDYW
+322 
-328 FEANYNSTT
+328 
-337 LEWEI
+337 
-342 INTYPSDDVQIPG
+342 
-355 GNLIPRPGDK
+355 
-365 YIPWNFRMP
+365 
-374 ESYEVQAERDYEDAV
+374 
-389 NSFLEKYS
+389 
-397 EDASKYGG
+397 
-405 DTDYIYIDKNS
+405 
-416 VPLVLG
+416 
-422 QNVRLLSDEY
+422 
-432 FGEIGYRDSRMTKVV
+432 
-447 RKLDNLSVATIECS
+447 
-461 NQVGKGW
+461 
-468 KTQVDSSINELK
+468 
-480 YVIGQKE
+480 
-487 ETVLDILKSWDGREI
+487 
-502 NDYRVLSG
+502 
-510 LRTLKEIKQRAL
+510 
-522 SRLND
+522 
-527 DEAAGHIKLRKG
+527 GHITLSNG
-539 GTVENGLIVRL
+539 STVENGLIVRL
-550 PKQNTPTA
+550 PKQNTPAA
-558 LMSCLLEEDIDTF
+558 LMSCLLEEDIDTLI
-571 VEEDEDAIVEVAP
+571 EEDEDAIVEVAP
-584 AEASG
+584 AESTG
-589 DLTLGGLINV
+589 DMTLGGLMNV
-599 DPSFDT
+599 TPAADEVDDNEDYVIVKLKGESEWT
-605 LPNDVYSLEMRDGT
+605 LLPASSI
-619 LYPKQGGGLVIGDT
+619 GGGGS
-633 AGTAYDGGA
+633 
-642 GAALEQLVRELAGG
+642 
-656 AGTMYSVYIRNNMP
+656 GTMYNVYVRNNMD
-670 SLGFAAQYGEECVLD
+670 SLGFAAQYGEKCILD
-685 FTFVS
+685 FSFIS
-690 QYRDDISEP
+690 QYRDSIGDP

-704 ELGLCT
+704 ELGLCS

-718 VDFTVVKQMEI
+718 ADFTVVKQMEI
-729 SSNVSV
+729 SSNVSI
-735 KQDVSEW
+735 KQDVAEW

-765 VTYVVQLT
+765 VTYTVQLT

-785 TAFSGDIAI
+785 TAFAGDIAI

-858 IQTKAVSISI
+858 IQTKAVSINI
-868 MCIFS
+868 MCIS
-873 GEAVKLMCVNNVADL
+873 AGETIKLMCVNNVAEQ

-894 NIVFNYAIYD
+894 NTVFDYAIYD
-904 GSAAQTDA
+904 GASALTDA
-912 LFSIMKDGMEVYSSE
+912 LFSITKGGSEVYSSE
-927 NDTIVTNAKNTLTYP
+927 NDFITTNAKQTLTYP

-947 DDDANFDVVVSV
+947 DDDANFDVIVSV
-959 TSGNNNLIDPI
+959 TSDNNSLIEPI

-980 SATAG
+980 SATSG

-1011 SVIPV
+1011 SIIPV
-1016 IWNNFNWGN
+1016 TWNNFNWGN
-1025 DGWVSDGDGV
+1025 DGWVSDDDGV
-1035 KVLKIFARSSAVI
+1035 KALKIFARSSAVI

-1117 VRMRLTVVVMPDAYG
+1117 VRIRLTVVVMPDAYG

-1158 FRNSGKIV
+1158 FKNNGKIT

-1251 NLEVFFK
+1251 NLEVFFNN
-1258 DKPERNFTLTNL
+1258 KPERNFTLTNL

-1417 EAFPAL
+1417 DAFPEL

-1442 NTQKSYWAY
+1442 NRNKSYWAY

-1495 CNNRIRPFKGTL
+1495 CNNRIRPFNGTL

-1525 IAKSGDANLYNLYY
+1525 IAKAGDANLYNLYY

-1550 DIGNGQ
+1550 DIGTGT
-1556 INLKTQ
+1556 INLRTQ
-1562 LAAYLAS
+1562 LSAYLAS

-1574 TSDQLNE
+1574 TADQLNE
-1581 LFINSRKQLFRATV
+1581 LFINSRGQLFRATV
-1595 PEYFDIDDAVF
+1595 PNYFDINDAVF
-1606 HYNFVEFTAGTDQRA
+1606 HHNFVEFTAGTDQRA
-1621 KNTYPYSFCTTGSKW
+1621 KNTYPYSFCQEGSKW

-1648 IDNQGQDRKPYWCEM
+1648 IDNQGQDRKPYHCEM

-1679 VFWNL
+1679 VFWNM
-1684 LEQAFSA
+1684 LELAFSA

-1745 YELAKIAYDND
+1745 YEIAKIAYDND

-1830 TSIVQGTRTKAGETC
+1830 TSIVSGKRTKAGETC

-1886 KRLSELILGS
+1886 KRLTELILGS
-1896 KTDDVIISITGLTLA
+1896 KEDNVIISITGLTLA
-1911 DCGSMQKVLL
+1911 DCGSMQKILL
-1921 SNITTLQ
+1921 SNIATLQ

-1939 REVYADGTNLSQIKL
+1939 REIYADGTNLSQIKL
-1954 PNGGGLEVIEYPAN
+1954 PSGGGLEIIEYPAN

-1974 RNFPMLATEGL
+1974 RNFPMLTTEGL

-1998 IENCPLLKP
+1998 IENCPNLEPMK
-2007 VQLLSDIIEAQ
+2007 LLSDIIKTQ
-2018 QSQGTNHVLKH
+2018 QSQGAAHALKH
-2029 IRAVGFEEEY
+2029 VRAIGFEEEY
-2039 YTADALDMLANLADG
+2039 YTAEALDMLAKLADG

-2077 TVHSKYYQDSVDK
+2077 TVHSKYYQDFVDS
-2090 LRNTFAKLELVMN
+2090 LRNTFARLELVMN

-2112 PVFKAVANSLW
+2112 PVFKAIVNSLW
-2123 DADKDGYITEAEASV
+2123 DTDEDGFITEEEASV
-2138 RRVINTEFRGNTDI
+2138 NRTVDAQFRWNTDL
-2152 VDASPLKHFHW
+2152 VDASALKLLNW
-2163 VAYNGD
+2163 KALNGD
-2169 AAIFFGCSSLKKIS
+2169 SAIFRGCTSLRKVS
-2183 IREDSSFVGN
+2183 IGDNGSFTSY
-2193 MFAGCTALEEIELP
+2193 MFAGCSALEEVELP
-2207 SSISKLSVCKPGSMF
+2207 TSISGLSQYKTGYMF
-2222 NGCSSLR
+2222 DGCSSLR
-2229 NITLPTDMT
+2229 NITLPSDMT
-2238 EIGGNMFLNCIS
+2238 KMEGNMFHDCIS
-2250 LEELDIPTTVTTI
+2250 LEELDIPATVTTI
-2263 GYGVTNGC
+2263 GYGLTDGC
-2271 TSLKRIIN
+2271 ISLKRIIN
-2279 RANNVA
+2279 RANIVP
-2285 VYTGNNAFANCPN
+2285 VYTGNGAFANCPN
-2298 LAEMIILQE
+2298 LTEMIILQE
-2307 IPPTLGYNSF
+2307 TPPTLGYNSF
-2317 YNTDSCIFYVPDS
+2317 YKTDNCIFYVPDS
-2330 IVETYKSASG
+2330 VVDTYKSASG
-2340 WSGMASRIKP
+2340 WSNMASRIKP
-2350 LSEYTKDY
+2350 LSSYTKDY

>member
-1 MELKIYNQNGE
+1 MDRLDKIFIKGNVLKAEEL
-12 LKLTASTSSS
+12 
-22 STWNTE
+22 
-28 LMTENAV
+28 
-35 SASFTHP
+35 
-42 FYVPLDVNDYVLLSG
+42 
-57 IKFSINKEYKPKQK
+57 
-71 STQEYSYSVKFYG
+71 
-84 PEHDAERVMYL
+84 
-95 HLTDGEYEPQF
+95 
-106 SLNASPALH
+106 
-115 LQKWVDNMNRI
+115 
-126 YGEERWSIGETVDLP
+126 
-141 KRNIEYN
+141 
-148 NVTCFEALFLM
+148 
-159 SDVFETEWWADGFKM
+159 
-174 NLTRCERGDRVELGY
+174 
-189 MQGLTSLTQSEN
+189 
-201 SDDVKFFT
+201 
-209 RLIPL
+209 
-214 GSTKNIDRSRYGFSR
+214 
-229 LQLPDRAKYVDRNM
+229 
-243 QYGLYEHIEE
+243 
-253 AAFTGIFPQY
+253 
-263 TGTVSTVRSEEKTD
+263 
-277 NEGRKFTVYYF
+277 NE
-288 NDADMMFDPNKS
+288 
-300 EIAGLTKRLSFQTGD
+300 I
-315 LAGQGNS
+315 
-322 DNNDYW
+322 
-328 FEANYNSTT
+328 
-337 LEWEI
+337 
-342 INTYPSDDVQIPG
+342 
-355 GNLIPRPGDK
+355 
-365 YIPWNFRMP
+365 
-374 ESYEVQAERDYEDAV
+374 
-389 NSFLEKYS
+389 
-397 EDASKYGG
+397 
-405 DTDYIYIDKNS
+405 
-416 VPLVLG
+416 
-422 QNVRLLSDEY
+422 
-432 FGEIGYRDSRMTKVV
+432 
-447 RKLDNLSVATIECS
+447 
-461 NQVGKGW
+461 VGK
-468 KTQVDSSINELK
+468 INELA
-480 YVIGQKE
+480 
-487 ETVLDILKSWDGREI
+487 DAS
-502 NDYRVLSG
+502 
-510 LRTLKEIKQRAL
+510 
-522 SRLND
+522 
-527 DEAAGHIKLRKG
+527 
-539 GTVENGLIVRL
+539 LI
-550 PKQNTPTA
+550 
-558 LMSCLLEEDIDTF
+558 
-571 VEEDEDAIVEVAP
+571 
-584 AEASG
+584 
-589 DLTLGGLINV
+589 
-599 DPSFDT
+599 
-605 LPNDVYSLEMRDGT
+605 
-619 LYPKQGGGLVIGDT
+619 IGDT
-633 AGTAYDGGA
+633 TGTAYDGA
-642 GAALEQLVRELAGG
+642 MGAALEQMVRELTGG
-656 AGTMYSVYIRNNMP
+656 AGTMYSVYVRNNMP
-670 SLGFAAQYGEECVLD
+670 SLGFTAQHGEKCVLD

-710 IMVKNSKY
+710 VMIKNSKFT
-718 VDFTVVKQMEI
+718 DFTVVKRMEI

-742 LTSGSNNIKITI
+742 LTSGSNNIKVSVE
-754 KGENTDQTTAP
+754 GENTDKTTAP
-765 VTYVVQLT
+765 VTYIVQLT
-773 SLGVSAPNFAWW
+773 SLGISAPNFAWW
-785 TAFSGDIAI
+785 MAFAGDISI
-794 PMIVNGNISKML
+794 PMIINGNISKTL
-806 HVTVTGDDY
+806 HVTVTGDNY
-815 NQSYSQN
+815 NQGYNQN

-836 LPHPG
+836 LLHPG
-841 TTGVYN
+841 ATGVYN

-858 IQTKAVSISI
+858 IQTKLVSVNI
-868 MCIFS
+868 MCFSS
-873 GEAVKLMCVNNVADL
+873 GESVKLMCVNNLAGL

-894 NIVFNYAIYD
+894 NTVFDYAIYD
-904 GSAAQTDA
+904 GSSAQTDA
-912 LFSIMKDGMEVYSSE
+912 LFAITKNGTEIYSSE
-927 NDTIVTNAKNTLTYP
+927 NTTIATNTKNTFTYP

-959 TSGNNNLIDPI
+959 TSGNNNLIEPI
-970 TLNVNNSLGY
+970 TFGVNNSFGY

-985 AALYINPRTRS
+985 AVLYINPKTRS

-1004 IVNEVDK
+1004 IVNEADK

-1016 IWNNFNWGN
+1016 IWNNLNWGN
-1025 DGWVSDGDGV
+1025 DGWVTDDEGV
-1035 KVLKIFARSSAVI
+1035 KALKIFARSSAVI
-1048 DYQPFA
+1048 DYQPFTI
-1054 VEAARRGKTIEI
+1054 EAARRGKSIEI

-1098 FFSQSRHDSST
+1098 FFSQSEHESTT
-1109 QDVPTDNG
+1109 QDVPIDNG
-1117 VRMRLTVVVMPDAYG
+1117 VRIRLTVVVMPDAYG

-1158 FRNSGKIV
+1158 FKNTGKIT

-1201 TDEKQT
+1201 IDEKRT
-1207 EKSINQ
+1207 EKNVNQ

-1224 NATKML
+1224 NATRML

-1305 ATYADGT
+1305 ATYANGT

-1348 AAYNDLY
+1348 AAFNDLY
-1355 KEIGM
+1355 KEIGLR
-1360 KNEAMIADPQIRVAV
+1360 NEAMVADGEIRVAV

-1389 EGQDVYT
+1389 EGREVYT

-1417 EAFPAL
+1417 EAYPAL

-1442 NTQKSYWAY
+1442 NATKPYWTY
-1451 NADEEAFQYNNTNC
+1451 NPDEEAFQYNNTNC

-1483 QKWIDAYNAVYV
+1483 QKWIDAYNTVYV
-1495 CNNRIRPFKGTL
+1495 CNNRIRPFNGTL

-1515 EYRSTGYEYW
+1515 EYRSTGCEYW
-1525 IAKSGDANLYNLYY
+1525 IAKAGDANLYNLYY

-1556 INLKTQ
+1556 INLRTQ

-1569 DLSAF
+1569 ELSVF

-1581 LFINSRKQLFRATV
+1581 LFIAARGQLFRATV
-1595 PEYFDIDDAVF
+1595 PNCFDINDAVF
-1606 HYNFVEFTAGTDQRA
+1606 HHNFVEFTAGTDQRA
-1621 KNTYPYSFCTTGSKW
+1621 KNTYPYSFCTAGSKW

-1697 RKMFAAMEALCGQ
+1697 RKMFAAMESLCGQ

-1720 AFYKKYFLGI
+1720 AFYKKYYLGI
-1730 KEYFPATLVNADAKR
+1730 KEYFPATLVNSDAKR

-1761 TDPITQSHGD
+1761 IDPITQSHGD
-1771 FYSAETAWIKK
+1771 FYSAETAWMKK

-1830 TSIVQGTRTKAGETC
+1830 TSIVSGKRTKAGETC

-1886 KRLSELILGS
+1886 RRLSELILGS
-1896 KTDDVIISITGLTLA
+1896 KTDNVIISITGLTLA
-1911 DCGSMQKVLL
+1911 DCSSMQKILL

-1954 PNGGGLEVIEYPAN
+1954 PNGGGLEIIEYPAN

-1974 RNFPMLATEGL
+1974 RNFPMLTTEGL

-2007 VQLLSDIIEAQ
+2007 VKLLSDIIEAQ
-2018 QSQGTNHVLKH
+2018 QSQGTNHLLKH

-2054 SYEGLSAEGL
+2054 TYEGLSAEGL

-2077 TVHSKYYQDSVDK
+2077 TVHSKYYQDSVNS
-2090 LRNTFAKLELVMN
+2090 LRNIFNKLDLVMI
-2103 GEPAIYMAD
+2103 GGPAIRFID
-2112 PVFKAVANSLW
+2112 TEVFHVLLKATTGNTSNTAGYTTVRKVDYDN
-2123 DADKDGYITEAEASV
+2123 DGMLTEEELAAIETLSDRNDNAYSMFV
-2138 RRVINTEFRGNTDI
+2138 NGYGKGNNVIETFDEFRYFTGLTYI
-2152 VDASPLKHFHW
+2152 
-2163 VAYNGD
+2163 NGD
-2169 AAIFFGCSSLKKIS
+2169 AFGWCSNLKKI
-2183 IREDSSFVGN
+2183 
-2193 MFAGCTALEEIELP
+2193 TLP
-2207 SSISKLSVCKPGSMF
+2207 SSIIWIKQGAF
-2222 NGCSSLR
+2222 RGTA
-2229 NITLPTDMT
+2229 I
-2238 EIGGNMFLNCIS
+2238 
-2250 LEELDIPTTVTTI
+2250 EEL
-2263 GYGVTNGC
+2263 
-2271 TSLKRIIN
+2271 IIN
-2279 RANNVA
+2279 EGCEVCDDNIIDGNKSCILIDFPSTITSIGTRPTNNGGKELVVICRAIV
-2285 VYTGNNAFANCPN
+2285 
-2298 LAEMIILQE
+2298 
-2307 IPPTLGYNSF
+2307 PPTFSGSWGYTNAGKP
-2317 YNTDSCIFYVPDS
+2317 IAIYVPDAS
-2330 IVETYKSASG
+2330 VLIYKSATG
-2340 WSGMASRIKP
+2340 WSESASLIQP
-2350 LSEYTKDY
+2350 LSMYEKDY

>member
-1 MELKIYNQNGE
+1 MELKIYNQSGE
-12 LKLTASTSSS
+12 LKLTVSTSSS

-71 STQEYSYSVKFYG
+71 STQEYTYSVKFYG
-84 PEHDAERVMYL
+84 PEHDAQRVMFL
-95 HLTDGEYEPQF
+95 NLTDGQYDVQF
-106 SLNASPALH
+106 SLDGSPREH
-115 LQKWVDNMNRI
+115 LKKWVDNMNRI
-126 YGEERWSIGETVDLP
+126 YGREVWSIGDVVVAPNQT
-141 KRNIEYN
+141 IEYN
-148 NVTCFEALFLM
+148 NLSCWDALASIAEA
-159 SDVFETEWWADGFKM
+159 FETEWWADGFTM
-174 NLTRCERGDRVELGY
+174 NLSRCERGERVSLGY

-201 SDDVKFFT
+201 SNDVKFFT

-214 GSTKNIDRSRYGFSR
+214 GSTKNIDRSRYGYSR
-229 LQLPDRAKYVDRNM
+229 LQLPDKSTYVDRNT
-243 QYGLYEHIEE
+243 QYGLYEYVEE
-253 AAFTGIFPQY
+253 VAFAEIFPHY
-263 TGTVSTVRSEEKTD
+263 TGKVSEVRTEEKTGD
-277 NEGRKFTVYYF
+277 DGKKFTVYYF
-288 NDADMMFDPNKS
+288 KDAGMTFDPSSKDN
-300 EIAGLTKRLSFQTGD
+300 EIGGLVKQVSFQTGD
-315 LAGQGNS
+315 LAGR
-322 DNNDYW
+322 D
-328 FEANYNSTT
+328 FEANYDSTKK
-337 LEWEI
+337 EWEI

-355 GNLIPRPGDK
+355 GNLIPREGNT

-374 ESYEVQAERDYEDAV
+374 VEYEVQAELDYKAAV
-389 NSFLEKYS
+389 DDYLAKYS
-397 EDASKYGG
+397 EDVSKYGG

-416 VPLVLG
+416 VALVLG
-422 QNVRLLSDEY
+422 QNVRLLSGEY

-480 YVIGQKE
+480 YVVGRKE

-502 NDYRVLSG
+502 TDYRVLSG
-510 LRTLKEIKQRAL
+510 LRTLKEIKQQAL

-527 DEAAGHIKLRKG
+527 DEATGHIKLRKG

-550 PKQNTPTA
+550 PKQNTPAA

-589 DLTLGGLINV
+589 DMTLGGLMNV
-599 DPSFDT
+599 TPAADEVDDNEDYVIVKLKGESEWT
-605 LPNDVYSLEMRDGT
+605 LLPASSI
-619 LYPKQGGGLVIGDT
+619 GGGGS
-633 AGTAYDGGA
+633 
-642 GAALEQLVRELAGG
+642 
-656 AGTMYSVYIRNNMP
+656 GTMYNVYVRNNMD

-729 SSNVSV
+729 SSNVSI
-735 KQDVSEW
+735 KQDVAEW
-742 LTSGSNNIKITI
+742 LASGSNNIKITI

-765 VTYVVQLT
+765 VTYTVQLT

-785 TAFSGDIAI
+785 TAFAGDIAI
-794 PMIVNGNISKML
+794 PMIVNGNISKTL
-806 HVTVTGDDY
+806 HITVTGEDY
-815 NQSYSQN
+815 NQNYTQN

-858 IQTKAVSISI
+858 IQTKAVSINI
-868 MCIFS
+868 MCIS
-873 GEAVKLMCVNNVADL
+873 AGETIKLMCVNNVAEQ

-894 NIVFNYAIYD
+894 NTVFDYAIYD
-904 GSAAQTDA
+904 GASALTDA
-912 LFSIMKDGMEVYSSE
+912 LFSIMKDGSEVYSSE
-927 NDTIVTNAKNTLTYP
+927 NDSITTNAKQTLTYP

-947 DDDANFDVVVSV
+947 DDDANFDVIVSV
-959 TSGNNNLIDPI
+959 TSDNNSLIDPI

-1016 IWNNFNWGN
+1016 TWNNFNWGN
-1025 DGWVSDGDGV
+1025 DGWVSDDDGV
-1035 KVLKIFARSSAVI
+1035 KALKIFARSSAVI

-1054 VEAARRGKTIEI
+1054 VEAARRGKTIEV

-1098 FFSQSRHDSST
+1098 FFSQSRHDSTT

-1158 FRNSGKIV
+1158 FKNAGKIT

-1258 DKPERNFTLTNL
+1258 NRPERNFTLINL

-1417 EAFPAL
+1417 EAFPEL

-1451 NADEEAFQYNNTNC
+1451 NADEEASQYNNTNC

-1562 LAAYLAS
+1562 LTAYLAS

-1581 LFINSRKQLFRATV
+1581 LFINSRGQLFRATV
-1595 PEYFDIDDAVF
+1595 PNYFDINDAVF
-1606 HYNFVEFTAGTDQRA
+1606 HHNFVEFTAGTDQRA

-1636 RWRLDDADTIFP
+1636 HWRLDDADTIFP

-1697 RKMFAAMEALCGQ
+1697 RKMFTAMEALCGQ

-1886 KRLSELILGS
+1886 RRLSELILGS
-1896 KTDDVIISITGLTLA
+1896 KTDNVIISITGLTLA

-1921 SNITTLQ
+1921 SNIATLQ

-1974 RNFPMLATEGL
+1974 RNFPMLTTEGL

-2039 YTADALDMLANLADG
+2039 YSADALNMLANLADG
-2054 SYEGLSAEGL
+2054 TYEGLSAEGL
-2064 AGEEPIPV
+2064 AGEEAIPV

-2077 TVHSKYYQDSVDK
+2077 TVHSKYYQDFVDS
-2090 LRNTFAKLELVMN
+2090 LRNTFARLELVMN

-2123 DADKDGYITEAEASV
+2123 DADKDGYITEEEASV
-2138 RRVINTEFRGNTDI
+2138 RRTINTEFRGNI
-2152 VDASPLKHFHW
+2152 NLVDASPLKYFHW

-2169 AAIFFGCSSLKKIS
+2169 AATFFGCSSLKKIS
-2183 IREDSSFVGN
+2183 IREDSSFVYS

-2207 SSISKLSVCKPGSMF
+2207 SSISKLSVCKPGAMF

-2238 EIGGNMFLNCIS
+2238 EIGGNMFLNCVS
-2250 LEELDIPTTVTTI
+2250 LEELDIPATVTTI

-2279 RANNVA
+2279 RAASVS
-2285 VYTGNNAFANCPN
+2285 VYTGNGAFANCPN
-2298 LAEMIILQE
+2298 LTEMIILQE
-2307 IPPTLGYNSF
+2307 TPPTLGYNSF
-2317 YNTDSCIFYVPDS
+2317 YKTDNCIFYVPDP
-2330 IVETYKSASG
+2330 VVATYKSASG

>member
-1 MELKIYNQNGE
+1 MIVDIKDISSNVLLVTTPNEGCKRKFTLQKEDYILLKFSLENPIYFKLGSYVECDLGLFEVCDLQSPTFNTDNAGYDYELRLDAHYWKWKNKIFKYTPETAGQEASWN
-12 LKLTASTSSS
+12 LTASLDVHVGIVLRNLKALGYKYKGRDFEFSIDSSVENKS
-22 STWNTE
+22 L
-28 LMTENAV
+28 LMSYDNINILDACFEMAKKWDCECWVTENIIHFGKCEFGDPV
-35 SASFTHP
+35 DFEIG
-42 FYVPLDVNDYVLLSG
+42 VNVEEMTRSDG
-57 IKFSINKEYKPKQK
+57 Q
-71 STQEYSYSVKFYG
+71 STY
-84 PEHDAERVMYL
+84 A
-95 HLTDGEYEPQF
+95 T
-106 SLNASPALH
+106 
-115 LQKWVDNMNRI
+115 RI
-126 YGEERWSIGETVDLP
+126 IA
-141 KRNIEYN
+141 
-148 NVTCFEALFLM
+148 F
-159 SDVFETEWWADGFKM
+159 
-174 NLTRCERGDRVELGY
+174 
-189 MQGLTSLTQSEN
+189 
-201 SDDVKFFT
+201 
-209 RLIPL
+209 
-214 GSTKNIDRSRYGFSR
+214 GSTKNIPTNYRPADEQIVVNGVVQRR
-229 LQLPDRAKYVDRNM
+229 LMLPAGTPYVDA
-243 QYGLYEHIEE
+243 YEGMSQEE
-253 AAFTGIFPQY
+253 AVEDIVVFDDIYPRRVGTMSDITTKEY
-263 TGTVSTVRSEEKTD
+263 TDTIENEDGTKTTEKWNAYRFKDTDITFSEKY
-277 NEGRKFTVYYF
+277 R
-288 NDADMMFDPNKS
+288 
-300 EIAGLTKRLSFQTGD
+300 IAGQDLKIKFESGLLNGMEFIVSFNPDGKPEK
-315 LAGQGNS
+315 L
-322 DNNDYW
+322 
-328 FEANYNSTT
+328 
-337 LEWEI
+337 
-342 INTYPSDDVQIPG
+342 SDDSWNPEAQLWEVVRNDDYGRNLPG
-355 GNLIPRPGDK
+355 DILIPND
-365 YIPWNFRMP
+365 
-374 ESYEVQAERDYEDAV
+374 
-389 NSFLEKYS
+389 
-397 EDASKYGG
+397 G
-405 DTDYIYIDKNS
+405 DTY
-416 VPLVLG
+416 
-422 QNVRLLSDEY
+422 
-432 FGEIGYRDSRMTKVV
+432 
-447 RKLDNLSVATIECS
+447 
-461 NQVGKGW
+461 
-468 KTQVDSSINELK
+468 
-480 YVIGQKE
+480 
-487 ETVLDILKSWDGREI
+487 
-502 NDYRVLSG
+502 VLSG
-510 LRTLKEIKQRAL
+510 FDTSLVSDQYIKAAEQELKERTEAYVAKTKIDPSTYDCKMMSDHMYNGGDIITFEVGDKVNLINKGYFKDGRVSRIIGFEYNLDKPYDTPVYTVGETAAYSRIGEIEDKVENLTLKGQTYTGGSGSGVYVIRRNDSTPATDSNVFSAL
-522 SRLND
+522 RSLSMFLSKYKTDSTNYLL
-527 DEAAGHIKLRKG
+527 GLLG
-539 GTVENGLIVRL
+539 GAVVENGLIVRL
-550 PKQNTPTA
+550 PKQNTPAA
-558 LMSCLLEEDIDTF
+558 LMSCLLEEDIDTLI
-571 VEEDEDAIVEVAP
+571 EEDEDAIVEVAP

-589 DLTLGGLINV
+589 DMTLGGLMNV
-599 DPSFDT
+599 APAADEVDDKEDYVIVKLKGESEWT
-605 LPNDVYSLEMRDGT
+605 LLPASSI
-619 LYPKQGGGLVIGDT
+619 GGGGS
-633 AGTAYDGGA
+633 
-642 GAALEQLVRELAGG
+642 
-656 AGTMYSVYIRNNMP
+656 GTMYNVYVRNNMD
-670 SLGFAAQYGEECVLD
+670 SLGFAAQYGEKCILD
-685 FTFVS
+685 FSFIS
-690 QYRDDISEP
+690 QYRDSIGDP

-704 ELGLCT
+704 ELGLCS

-718 VDFTVVKQMEI
+718 ADFTVVKQMEI
-729 SSNVSV
+729 SSNVSI
-735 KQDVSEW
+735 KQDVAEW

-765 VTYVVQLT
+765 VTYTVQLT

-785 TAFSGDIAI
+785 TAFAGDIAI
-794 PMIVNGNISKML
+794 PMIVNGNISKTL
-806 HVTVTGDDY
+806 HITVTGEDY
-815 NQSYSQN
+815 NQNYTQN

-858 IQTKAVSISI
+858 IQTKAVSINI
-868 MCIFS
+868 MCIS
-873 GEAVKLMCVNNVADL
+873 AGETIKLMCVNNVTEQ

-894 NIVFNYAIYD
+894 NTVFDYAIYD
-904 GSAAQTDA
+904 GASALTDA
-912 LFSIMKDGMEVYSSE
+912 LFSIMKGGSEVYSSE
-927 NDTIVTNAKNTLTYP
+927 NDSITTNAKQTLTYP

-947 DDDANFDVVVSV
+947 DDDANFDVIVSV
-959 TSGNNNLIDPI
+959 TSDNNSLIEPI

-980 SATAG
+980 SATSG

-1025 DGWVSDGDGV
+1025 DGWVSDDDGV
-1035 KVLKIFARSSAVI
+1035 KALKIFARSSAVI

-1054 VEAARRGKTIEI
+1054 VEAARRGKTIEV

-1098 FFSQSRHDSST
+1098 FFSQSRHDSTT

-1117 VRMRLTVVVMPDAYG
+1117 VRIRLTVVVMPDAYG

-1158 FRNSGKIV
+1158 FKNAGKIT

-1258 DKPERNFTLTNL
+1258 NRPERNFTLINL

-1581 LFINSRKQLFRATV
+1581 LFINSRGQLFRATV
-1595 PEYFDIDDAVF
+1595 PNYFDINDAVF
-1606 HYNFVEFTAGTDQRA
+1606 HHNFVEFTAGTDQRA

-1697 RKMFAAMEALCGQ
+1697 RKMFAAMESLCGQ

-1886 KRLSELILGS
+1886 RRLSELILGS
-1896 KTDDVIISITGLTLA
+1896 KTDNVIISITGLTLA
-1911 DCGSMQKVLL
+1911 DCGSMQKILL

-1954 PNGGGLEVIEYPAN
+1954 PSGGGLEIIEYPAN

-1974 RNFPMLATEGL
+1974 RNFPMLTTEGL

-2007 VQLLSDIIEAQ
+2007 MAILSDIIEAQ

-2077 TVHSKYYQDSVDK
+2077 TVHSNYYQDVVDA
-2090 LRNTFAKLELVMN
+2090 LRQIFNRLILVMEGEEAIRFADSEVLRVLTTELVRRDSIP
-2103 GEPAIYMAD
+2103 GSVGYL
-2112 PVFKAVANSLW
+2112 SLI
-2123 DADKDGYITEAEASV
+2123 DEDEDGMLTVNEVSSV
-2138 RRVINTEFRGNTDI
+2138 RSLSNRSDLNSSILNGNTVIETFHEFRYFTGI
-2152 VDASPLKHFHW
+2152 AKMSGL
-2163 VAYNGD
+2163 
-2169 AAIFFGCSSLKKIS
+2169 FG
-2183 IREDSSFVGN
+2183 
-2193 MFAGCTALEEIELP
+2193 
-2207 SSISKLSVCKPGSMF
+2207 
-2222 NGCSSLR
+2222 
-2229 NITLPTDMT
+2229 
-2238 EIGGNMFLNCIS
+2238 
-2250 LEELDIPTTVTTI
+2250 
-2263 GYGVTNGC
+2263 GC
-2271 TSLKRIIN
+2271 TSLREVTFPPI
-2279 RANNVA
+2279 
-2285 VYTGNNAFANCPN
+2285 TGNNTTVADGAMFSQSGIRKVILPEGYTAIGGNFCNGAQDCVLIDLPSTITSIGSGIIWLVKNKVTIVCRALTPPAFG
-2298 LAEMIILQE
+2298 
-2307 IPPTLGYNSF
+2307 GYG
-2317 YNTDSCIFYVPDS
+2317 YEGYAKAIYVPDES
-2330 IVETYKSASG
+2330 VDTYKTATNWSSQSG
-2340 WSGMASRIKP
+2340 SIYP
-2350 LSEYTKDY
+2350 LSEYIEIQ